1 MRKGMIAG
9 LGVVLAG
16 AAMSGCVVVD
26 ASSSGNNGRP
36 VALESETIRYETG
49 ACFGACPV
57 YTVTIAPDGR
67 GTFEGQRFTAV
78 TGTRSFQA
86 SPEAYRLFAAK
97 LAPYR
102 PQGERQLRA
111 GQPGCARLAT
121 DQPSVDVR
129 WTGGGAA
136 PSHLNAYFGC
146 DMEQNAAMFRALAD
160 APRALPIGGFIGGG
174 ARPT

>member
-1 MRKGMIAG
+1 MRKEIV
-9 LGVVLAG
+9 GVVLAAVG
-16 AAMSGCVVVD
+16 LAGCVVVD
-26 ASSSGNNGRP
+26 ASRDGGKP
-36 VALESETIRYETG
+36 VAAESETIRYETG

-57 YTVTIAPDGR
+57 YTVTIAPDGK

-86 SPEAYRLFAAK
+86 SPEAYHLFAAK

-111 GQPGCARLAT
+111 GQPGCASLAT

-136 PSHLNAYFGC
+136 SSHLNAYFGC

>member
-1 MRKGMIAG
+1 MRKEIVGVMLAAVG
-9 LGVVLAG
+9 LA
-16 AAMSGCVVVD
+16 GCVVVD
-26 ASSSGNNGRP
+26 ASRDGGKP
-36 VALESETIRYETG
+36 VAAESETIRYETG

-57 YTVTIAPDGR
+57 YTVTIAPDGK

-86 SPEAYRLFAAK
+86 SPEAYHLFAAK

-102 PQGERQLRA
+102 PQGE
-111 GQPGCARLAT
+111 
-121 DQPSVDVR
+121 R